1 MKHIA
6 RRAAV
11 TALFAAAVVVPLA
24 GTAQAAPS
32 QAPAQSTA
40 AHPCGDD
47 WECWHHWHH
56 DHDGLDLGVG
66 LGLGLGIG

>member
-1 MKHIA
+1 MKRIV
-6 RRAAV
+6 RRASV
-11 TALFAAAVVVPLA
+11 TALLAATAFLPLA
-24 GTAQAAPS
+24 GAAQAATP
-32 QAPAQSTA
+32 QQTPTASTV

-56 DHDGLDLGVG
+56 DGIGLG